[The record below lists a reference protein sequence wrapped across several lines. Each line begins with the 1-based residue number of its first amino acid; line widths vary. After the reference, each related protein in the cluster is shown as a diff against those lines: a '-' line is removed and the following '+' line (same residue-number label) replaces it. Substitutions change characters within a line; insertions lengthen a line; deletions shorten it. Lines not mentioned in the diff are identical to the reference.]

1 VLTTS
6 ETYPWSFVTQLFH
19 NGPPSHDGDR
29 KAFRSD
35 DFNLLQ
41 SFSVVSSSS
50 AGLYILYNMMTED
63 DKIQKHF
70 VTPFAL

>member
-1 VLTTS
+1 VEQELLTLTRSLVLYVCFVDCS
-6 ETYPWSFVTQLFH
+6 LSFCMFTFGHCVVC
-19 NGPPSHDGDR
+19 S
-29 KAFRSD
+29 S
-35 DFNLLQ
+35 LQ